1 MYHLSALSEL
11 PADPSESNPHQ
22 DLTTPKEVL
31 KRNAQPGDVNNIQQG
46 IQMSITAN
54 FQVLQQKLRR
64 ELMFRG
70 YRVSTECLELCFYS
84 ISQDGGHISSRILRS
99 QG

>member
-1 MYHLSALSEL
+1 M

-31 KRNAQPGDVNNIQQG
+31 KRNAQPGDDNNIQQG

-70 YRVSTECLELCFYS
+70 YRVSLFFLKFFLENINVPFPRMEATSALEY
-84 ISQDGGHISSRILRS
+84 
-99 QG
+99 